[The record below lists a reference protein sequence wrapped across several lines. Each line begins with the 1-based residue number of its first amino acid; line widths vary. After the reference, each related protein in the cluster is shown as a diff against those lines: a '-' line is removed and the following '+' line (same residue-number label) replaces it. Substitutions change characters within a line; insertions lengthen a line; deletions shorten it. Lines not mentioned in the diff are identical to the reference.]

1 MTLKYMKIPQILV
14 LCIIMAFMAVPAVS
28 AKTGTAGAGKNVNKA
43 TTVDYIVS
51 PATESSPKTGNP
63 VMVPLSTQYLSKGQ
77 TITHG
82 VSITSATVKYLEVDL
97 NWGVAS
103 KSLALT
109 AYTPSGTNLGTYH
122 DNYDGKVLNGRI
134 RLNIYPS
141 SKVYIEKG
149 NWKFKV
155 YGESVSGTQSYTFNT
170 YAHY

>member
-14 LCIIMAFMAVPAVS
+14 LCIMLAFIAIPAVS
-28 AKTGTAGAGKNVNKA
+28 AKYGIAGTDKNVNQDTA
-43 TTVDYIVS
+43 GDYIIT
-51 PATESSPKTGNP
+51 PAQESSLKNNN
-63 VMVPLSTQYLSKGQ
+63 VMVPLSTQLISKGQ

-82 VSITSATVKYLEVDL
+82 VSINSATVKYLEVDL

-134 RLNIYPS
+134 HLNIYPS
-141 SKVYIEKG
+141 SKVYIDQG
-149 NWKFKV
+149 AWKFKV